1 MRPTR
6 RIPLLRGFL
15 GATVATFV
23 ALLSHVGVG
32 GDLPG
37 ALGIAVP
44 WMLSLM
50 ISTLL
55 AGRRLSVTRLSI
67 AVALS
72 QALFHVLFVLGSIT
86 PRGGLAPHVHGAA
99 AITLESGAVLL
110 PDGAGMWLA
119 HVIAAAVTVLAL
131 HRGERIVRALASV
144 ASDVALWVRRAVR
157 VVVLARPLE
166 RGGQR
171 WSVAADTLPRDP
183 HRAVLRRRG
192 PPLCV

>member
-1 MRPTR
+1 MRPSR
-6 RIPLLRGFL
+6 RIPLLRGL
-15 GATVATFV
+15 VGATVATFV

-86 PRGGLAPHVHGAA
+86 PRGGLAPHVHGNAV
-99 AITLESGAVLL
+99 ITLESGTVLL
-110 PDGAGMWLA
+110 PDSAGMWLA
-119 HVIAAAVTVLAL
+119 HVVAAAVTVLAL

-144 ASDVALWVRRAVR
+144 ASDVALWVSRAVR
-157 VVVLARPLE
+157 VVVFARPLE
-166 RGGQR
+166 LGGQR
-171 WSVAADTLPRDP
+171 WSVASETLPRDP